1 MLNEL
6 KNVLSSFSEMNSVVY
21 GKIKNP
27 PTEWNFF
34 VFNRLSQKKSGTSK
48 LDFSTY
54 YQVHIIREDYIP
66 EGFEFEVIDA
76 VMQGTQLRLAD
87 VEISYN
93 YILKDNSEIVVEVA
107 TITFVK
113 AIKR

>member
-21 GKIKNP
+21 GKIKTP
-27 PTEWNFF
+27 PTDWNFF
-34 VFNRLSQKKSGTSK
+34 VFNRLTQKKSGTSRQ
-48 LDFSTY
+48 DFSMY

-66 EGFEFEVIDA
+66 EGFELDVVAA
-76 VMQGTQLRLAD
+76 VTENTQLRLAD

-93 YILKDNSEIVVEVA
+93 YILKDNSEVVVEVA